1 MDFPHASLQAT
12 LAATNFAPS
21 QVLSLYVK
29 PDKSHR
35 SAHRKESFIPKPR
48 KSEESNCDIG
58 NRQGKHKTSHKS
70 SIKNFGSF
78 FARTRSSISSNSPLA
93 NFMSSEPDGGDAN
106 AECERDDL
114 PVIPPNLTENGNPM
128 SVEKRNQIRERRT

>member
-21 QVLSLYVK
+21 QVPSLYAK

-35 SAHRKESFIPKPR
+35 RAHRKESFIPKPR
-48 KSEESNCDIG
+48 KSEESKNDIG
-58 NRQGKHKTSHKS
+58 DRYGQHKASRKS
-70 SIKNFGSF
+70 SIKNLGSF
-78 FARTRSSISSNSPLA
+78 FARTRGSISSNSPLA
-93 NFMSSEPDGGDAN
+93 NFMSSEPDGSDTNIEPEGGN
-106 AECERDDL
+106 L